1 MEREKMKHL
10 VLIFYCFLSSITFA
24 QNNTYQVGQK
34 IESNYQVYTRG
45 IFGNNLLHNIPL
57 PDEKWEVIL
66 INDKLNDITVGSSFT
81 RAEMREAILI
91 NTDEKNKL
99 KAAMYIY
106 TTAAHNNFK
115 WIDDYCTNQ
124 SDNLIYLNL
133 YGTALYEE
141 RCLSIQLNTY
151 LQGSGPRSNYIR
163 EYFNARGINYSLNM
177 LKVRKSKISSSS
189 GKILVELYIFPD
201 YFNFENPK
209 VGAIGTHPWH
219 KSNFKNDPKKIQ
231 FIEKL
236 INWSEEYSNS
246 VHERFKAPDK
256 QVPNTPFFHY
266 IN

>member
-1 MEREKMKHL
+1 MKHL
-10 VLIFYCFLSSITFA
+10 VLIFLCFLSSITFA

-45 IFGNNLLHNIPL
+45 IFGNSLLHNIPL

-81 RAEMREAILI
+81 RAEMREVILI
-91 NTDEKNKL
+91 STDEKNKL
-99 KAAMYIY
+99 KAAIYIY
-106 TTAAHNNFK
+106 TTAAQINYK

-133 YGTALYEE
+133 YGTALYDE

-163 EYFNARGINYSLNM
+163 EYFNARGITYSLNM
-177 LKVRKSKISSSS
+177 LNVRNSKISSSG

-236 INWSEEYSNS
+236 INFNY
-246 VHERFKAPDK
+246 K
-256 QVPNTPFFHY
+256 
-266 IN
+266 

>member
-1 MEREKMKHL
+1 
-10 VLIFYCFLSSITFA
+10 
-24 QNNTYQVGQK
+24 
-34 IESNYQVYTRG
+34 
-45 IFGNNLLHNIPL
+45 
-57 PDEKWEVIL
+57 
-66 INDKLNDITVGSSFT
+66 
-81 RAEMREAILI
+81 
-91 NTDEKNKL
+91 
-99 KAAMYIY
+99 MYIY

-115 WIDDYCTNQ
+115 WIDDYCANQ
-124 SDNLIYLNL
+124 SDNLIYFNL

-163 EYFNARGINYSLNM
+163 EYFNARGITYSLNM
-177 LKVRKSKISSSS
+177 LNVRNSKISSSG

-201 YFNFENPK
+201 YFNFENPQ

-236 INWSEEYSNS
+236 VDWSETYSNS